1 MMGDFSTDIK
11 PKGNGYRKL
20 EEFFDMF
27 NLKNLVD
34 TETCVTNSHKSTV
47 DLILTNKPSSFQK
60 TMATETGLSDFHKLV
75 STFFKSRCSWL
86 KSKTVY
92 CRNYENFNNSNFLKD
107 LSNNNLLL
115 DSHDPNEN

>member
-1 MMGDFSTDIK
+1 MMRDFSTDIK

-34 TETCVTNSHKSTV
+34 AETCITISHKSTV

-60 TMATETGLSDFHKLV
+60 NYG
-75 STFFKSRCSWL
+75 
-86 KSKTVY
+86 Y
-92 CRNYENFNNSNFLKD
+92 RNRIK
-107 LSNNNLLL
+107 
-115 DSHDPNEN
+115 